1 MRTSAEVLE
10 YEPLRHLVERFIA
23 SPLGRR
29 ELEKIQPHAGRER
42 LVEDLAETGE
52 AMEYLR
58 LAGRPQPAARGA
70 AIRVDFNGL
79 PDLDA
84 TVHKLRIEGA
94 SLDPKEIYDVLLL
107 LDRAADAK
115 SVLTAASE
123 RFPRLGRRAQTVGDF
138 RALLKDLE
146 GKILPDGTVSD
157 HASVALARL
166 RREIER
172 QKKSI
177 QESLERFLRAH
188 REEGVLQEEFV
199 TIRNERFV
207 VPVIAGQR
215 RKLDGVIHGASSSG
229 HTLFVEPLETIEL
242 NNELVRLA
250 EEEAREV
257 HRILLEMSDRL
268 RGYGESIRQTL
279 TTMAELE
286 LIFAKARFGVEFGCV
301 IPRFGERLLLRE
313 ARHPLLEDVLR
324 RRRKSAIPLTLE
336 LTRENR
342 TLLISGP
349 NTGGKT
355 VTLKTVGL
363 LSLMAQSA
371 LPVPAAEAEFPL
383 FEQVLADIGDY
394 QSIQENLS
402 TFSAHMSNIREMA
415 LDVTPDSLVLLDE
428 LGAATDPEEGGAL
441 GVAIVEHFR
450 GAGAFTLV
458 STHLIALKVYGAGTP
473 EVVNGSM
480 GFDEATLEP
489 TYQFRAGLPG
499 KSAGLEI
506 AARLGMPED
515 IMRRARQSMGG
526 REQDVARFVS
536 ELHRRLEETHTLEQT
551 LRAKVAEV
559 EKREK
564 ELAQEWQKRE
574 TAKLKEL
581 ERRTDQALARFEEQA
596 QDTLEKIAQNAER
609 RKAEQE
615 AQRRVSK
622 AKRELREDFQTT
634 VLSTQEDARQGE
646 IRPLRIEE
654 GARVRLRDVR
664 EPARVRRK
672 LSGDRLEVEA
682 GFLKM
687 QVSVDDVVEVLP
699 ETGAGSGSR
708 LPKNVSYK
716 PAPELAPVHQE
727 INVIGQH
734 AEEARDAVD
743 EFLDRAVMATASR
756 VRIVHGHGMGIL
768 RKAIQE
774 LLSRHPH
781 VARFYPAPQQEGG
794 SGATIVEIKD

>member
-1 MRTSAEVLE
+1 
-10 YEPLRHLVERFIA
+10 
-23 SPLGRR
+23 R
-29 ELEKIQPHAGRER
+29 ELEKIQPHTER
-42 LVEDLAETGE
+42 ARLTEDLAETGE
-52 AMEYLR
+52 AGEYLR

-70 AIRVDFNGL
+70 AIRIDFGGL
-79 PDLDA
+79 PDLEA

-94 SLDPKEIYDVLLL
+94 TLEPKEIFDVLML

-115 SVLTAASE
+115 SVLTAAAE
-123 RFPRLGRRAQTVGDF
+123 RFQRLGRRAQTIGDF
-138 RALLKDLE
+138 RALLQDLD

-166 RREIER
+166 RRDIER
-172 QKKSI
+172 QKKAI
-177 QESLERFLRAH
+177 QESLERFLKAH
-188 REEGVLQEEFV
+188 REEGILQEEFV

-207 VPVIAGQR
+207 VPVIAGQK

-229 HTLFVEPLETIEL
+229 HTLFIEPLETIDL

-279 TTMAELE
+279 VTMAELE

-301 IPRFGERLLLRE
+301 IPRFGERLVLRE

-324 RRRKSAIPLTLE
+324 RRRKAAVPLTLE

-371 LPVPAAEAEFPL
+371 LPVPAVEAEFPL

-428 LGAATDPEEGGAL
+428 LGSATDPEEGGAL

-450 GAGAFTLV
+450 AAGAFTLV
-458 STHLIALKVYGAGTP
+458 STHLMALKVYGAGT
-473 EVVNGSM
+473 EGVVNGSM
-480 GFDEATLEP
+480 GFAEETLEP
-489 TYQFRAGLPG
+489 TYRFHAGLPG

-506 AARLGMPED
+506 ATRLGMPED
-515 IMRRARQSMGG
+515 IMRRARQSLTD
-526 REQDVARFVS
+526 RDRDVTRFVA
-536 ELHRRLEETHTLEQT
+536 ELHRRIEETQGLEQT
-551 LRAKVAEV
+551 LRQTIAEA

-564 ELAQEWQKRE
+564 EVAQEWEKRE

-596 QDTLEKIAQNAER
+596 HETLEKI
-609 RKAEQE
+609 
-615 AQRRVSK
+615 
-622 AKRELREDFQTT
+622 
-634 VLSTQEDARQGE
+634 
-646 IRPLRIEE
+646 
-654 GARVRLRDVR
+654 
-664 EPARVRRK
+664 
-672 LSGDRLEVEA
+672 
-682 GFLKM
+682 
-687 QVSVDDVVEVLP
+687 
-699 ETGAGSGSR
+699 
-708 LPKNVSYK
+708 
-716 PAPELAPVHQE
+716 
-727 INVIGQH
+727 
-734 AEEARDAVD
+734 
-743 EFLDRAVMATASR
+743 
-756 VRIVHGHGMGIL
+756 
-768 RKAIQE
+768 
-774 LLSRHPH
+774 
-781 VARFYPAPQQEGG
+781 
-794 SGATIVEIKD
+794 

>member
-1 MRTSAEVLE
+1 LKTSADILE
-10 YEPLRHLVERFIA
+10 FEPLRQLVGRFVS
-23 SPLGRR
+23 SPLGRG
-29 ELEKIQPHAGRER
+29 ELDKIQPHADAAR
-42 LVEDLAETGE
+42 LTEDLAETGE
-52 AMEYLR
+52 AIEYVR

-70 AIRVDFNGL
+70 AIRIDFGGL

-84 TVHKLRIEGA
+84 AIHKLRIDGA
-94 SLDPKEIYDVLLL
+94 GLEPKEIVDVLLL

-115 SVLTAASE
+115 SVLSAASE
-123 RFPRLGRRAQTVGDF
+123 RFVRLGRRAQTIGDF
-138 RALLKDLE
+138 RALLQDLD

-166 RREIER
+166 RRDIER
-172 QKKSI
+172 QKRAI
-177 QESLERFLRAH
+177 QESLERFLKAH

-207 VPVIAGQR
+207 VPVIAGQK
-215 RKLDGVIHGASSSG
+215 RKLDGVIHGTSSSG
-229 HTLFVEPLETIEL
+229 HTLFIEPLETIDL
-242 NNELVRLA
+242 NNELVRLS

-257 HRILLEMSDRL
+257 HRILLEMTGRL
-268 RGYGESIRQTL
+268 RGYSDSIGQTL
-279 TTMAELE
+279 VTMAELE
-286 LIFAKARFGVEFGCV
+286 LIFAKARFALEFNCV
-301 IPRFGERLLLRE
+301 IPHFGRRLLLRE

-324 RRRKSAIPLTLE
+324 RRHKTAVPVTLE
-336 LTRENR
+336 LTRESR

-371 LPVPAAEAEFPL
+371 LPVPATEAEFPV

-402 TFSAHMSNIREMA
+402 TFSAHVSNIREMA
-415 LDVTPDSLVLLDE
+415 LDVTPDSLVLMDE

-450 GAGAFTLV
+450 AAGAFTLV
-458 STHLIALKVYGAGTP
+458 STHLMALKVYGAGT
-473 EVVNGSM
+473 EGVVNGSM
-480 GFDEATLEP
+480 GFDEQTLEP

-506 AARLGMPED
+506 ATRLGMPGD
-515 IMRRARQSMGG
+515 IMRRARESMGD
-526 REQDVARFVS
+526 RDRDVTRFVA
-536 ELHRRLEETHTLEQT
+536 ELHRRLEETQTLERT
-551 LRAKVAEV
+551 LRERIAAT

-564 ELAQEWQKRE
+564 ELAHEWEKKE

-581 ERRTDQALARFEEQA
+581 ERRTEEALLRFEGQA
-596 QDTLEKIAQNAER
+596 QETLEKIVQTADR
-609 RKAEQE
+609 RKAEQD
-615 AQRRVSK
+615 AQRRVSR

-634 VLSTQEDARQGE
+634 VLSTQDDARQGT
-646 IRPLRIEE
+646 IQPLRIEE
-654 GARVRLRDVR
+654 GARVRLKDVR

-687 QVSVDDVVEVLP
+687 QVSIDDVVEVLP
-699 ETGAGSGSR
+699 ETGATGGGR
-708 LPKNVSYK
+708 LPQNVSFR

-734 AEEARDAVD
+734 ADEAREAVD

-756 VRIVHGHGMGIL
+756 VRIVHGYGMGIL
-768 RKAIQE
+768 RKTIQE

-794 SGATIVEIKD
+794 AGATIVEIKD